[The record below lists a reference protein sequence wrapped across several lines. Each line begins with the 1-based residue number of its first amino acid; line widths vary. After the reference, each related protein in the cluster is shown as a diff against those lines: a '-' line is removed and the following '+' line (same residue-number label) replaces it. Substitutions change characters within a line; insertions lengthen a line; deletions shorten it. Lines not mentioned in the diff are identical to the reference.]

1 MSGFR
6 QLGPLCG
13 DATPASLDDGT
24 LGLLRS
30 PIPGP
35 VGAASPWAAAS
46 GSPWGWTPATEP
58 GPADP
63 PWWCT
68 TVLLLPDVRY
78 LFNSCRNPE
87 RGLSET
93 DYAQAATD
101 LGVEVAAI
109 KAVAEVE
116 TAGEAFDEM
125 GRPRILYERHYFH
138 RFTNGRFDKS
148 NPTLSNKSAGGY
160 GKFSAQYG
168 KLEEAYQLDPTAA
181 LKSASWGRF
190 QIMGSNHAAAGHATV
205 QEFVDA
211 LARSEAAHLQAFVA
225 FVGANATMKAALQK
239 KNWATFAKAYNGPK
253 YAENE
258 YDTKMAAAYARL
270 APPAPPATRQGPVP
284 LGRRP

>member
-6 QLGPLCG
+6 PLGPLCSEAAPG
-13 DATPASLDDGT
+13 SLDDGT
-24 LGLLRS
+24 LALFRS

-46 GSPWGWTPATEP
+46 PWGSTPATQP
-58 GPADP
+58 DGADT
-63 PWWCT
+63 PWWCAT
-68 TVLLLPDVRY
+68 LLLPDVRY

-87 RGLSET
+87 RGLSEA
-93 DYAQAATD
+93 DYVQAAAD

-116 TAGEAFDEM
+116 TAGEAFDDL

-148 NPTLSNKSAGGY
+148 HPTLSNKSSGGY

-205 QEFVDA
+205 QAFVDA
-211 LARSEAAHLQAFVA
+211 LARSEAAHLRAFVA
-225 FVGANATMKAALQK
+225 FVGAHATMKAALQK
-239 KNWATFAKAYNGPK
+239 KNWAAFAKAYNGPK

-258 YDTKMAAAYARL
+258 YDTKMAQAYARL
-270 APPAPPATRQGPVP
+270 APPAPPPTRQGPVP
-284 LGRRP
+284 VGRQP

>member
-6 QLGPLCG
+6 QLGPLCSEAAPG
-13 DATPASLDDGT
+13 SLEDGT
-24 LGLLRS
+24 LALFRS

-35 VGAASPWAAAS
+35 VGTVSAWSSVAD
-46 GSPWGWTPATEP
+46 P
-58 GPADP
+58 GPADT
-63 PWWCT
+63 PWWCST
-68 TVLLLPDVRY
+68 LLLLPDVRY

-116 TAGEAFDEM
+116 TAGEAFDDM

-138 RFTNGRFDKS
+138 RFTSGRFDKS

-168 KLEEAYQLDPTAA
+168 KLEEAYKLDPTAA

-211 LARSEAAHLQAFVA
+211 LARSEAAHLRAFVA

-239 KNWATFAKAYNGPK
+239 KNWAAFAKAYNGPG
-253 YAENE
+253 YAKNE

-270 APPAPPATRQGPVP
+270 APPPAPHQGPVP